1 MAASF
6 KALCAASLLALGG
19 CADASLVIN
28 HVDNFSG
35 YRGESR
41 AGGQIYICTL
51 TPFNNVYA
59 DAGWS
64 EQIARYKVGQRC
76 ERGQGEGSLFCR
88 TKEAVC
94 TTTRLEGPASEGA
107 AQLVVYEDTWQRGAS
122 LRIDRDIPDL
132 ADYGF
137 ADRISSF
144 SIPRGWT
151 VRFYEGRDYSGG
163 YYTRHGGE
171 QDATGFNDRIRSIRI
186 LSR

>member
-1 MAASF
+1 MAAML
-6 KALCAASLLALGG
+6 KGLCVASLLALGG
-19 CADASLVIN
+19 CADASIVIN

-35 YRGESR
+35 YRGESG
-41 AGGQIYICTL
+41 GGQIYVCTL

-59 DAGWS
+59 DAGRS

-94 TTTRLEGPASEGA
+94 TTTTLDGSAGEGS
-107 AQLVVYEDTWQRGAS
+107 AQLVVYEDARQRGAS
-122 LRIDRDIPDL
+122 LIIDRDIPDL
-132 ADYGF
+132 SNYGF

-144 SIPRGWT
+144 SVPRVWT
-151 VRFYEGRDYSGG
+151 VRFYEGRNYSGG
-163 YYTRHGGE
+163 YYTRHGGAQE
-171 QDATGFNDRIRSIRI
+171 ATGFNDRVQSIRI